1 MDYCV
6 AQTSL
11 AHTYGNITCFVADY
25 IKSLFPQNYFKTVH
39 ISTAIAYKQ
48 FSVFQNS
55 RKEILKKSKPMLI
68 IRPRIEMDDS
78 SVFLYDTFLTT
89 NAHNI
94 YMERD
99 FSNLQPFI
107 IDKDHEIEIK
117 YLLNRL
123 KMSFDISIITDT
135 QMDAINQAHYLKNR
149 IDFNYSHFI
158 PAHLESYVPRELLNV
173 VSKDIGV
180 PMYGKDGSVR
190 DFVRYLNDHSIFSVS
205 YKMKNSSGNDEFFR
219 FYPASIDTLFS
230 GLNVEDANKKGMIT
244 DSCAVSFTVTTEFFG
259 AGLYYFFTN
268 KNQVIDKFVM
278 DMSTENKDH
287 IIPIYTQQNLFVSK
301 FGAGWNVYTAPMY
314 KVDDEKTD
322 IMDISTL
329 FNNSLRGVMNYH
341 KQHGIPIDTCIRV
354 EVMKDNRYL
363 IPNVEYILDF
373 DEFKLTTLNCNFK
386 STYRLIVHVNT
397 SYINGLINEV
407 FDLSKER

>member
-78 SVFLYDTFLTT
+78 SVFLYDTYLTT
-89 NAHNI
+89 NAYNI

-107 IDKDHEIEIK
+107 IDKDNEIEIK

-123 KMSFDISIITDT
+123 KMTFDISIITET
-135 QMDAINQAHYLKNR
+135 QMDAINQAHFLKNR

-173 VSKDIGV
+173 VAKDIGV

-190 DFVRYLNDHSIFSVS
+190 DFVRYLNDHSMYAVS
-205 YKMKNSSGNDEFFR
+205 YKMKNSTGNDEFFR
-219 FYPASIDTLFS
+219 FYPASIDTMFS

-244 DSCAVSFTVTTEFFG
+244 DSCAVSFSVTTEFFG
-259 AGLYYFFTN
+259 AGLYYFFTK
-268 KNQVIDKFVM
+268 KNQIIDKFVM
-278 DMSTENKDH
+278 DMTTENKDH

-314 KVDDEKTD
+314 RVDDTD
-322 IMDISTL
+322 VDNMDISSI
-329 FNNSLRGVMNYH
+329 FNNSLRGVMQYH
-341 KQHGIPIDTCIRV
+341 KQHGIPFDTCIRV

-363 IPNVEYILDF
+363 IPNAEYVLDF
-373 DEFKLTTLNCNFK
+373 DEFTLTTLNCNYK
-386 STYRLIVHVNT
+386 STYRIIVHVNT
-397 SYINGLINEV
+397 AYINGLINEV

>member
-25 IKSLFPQNYFKTVH
+25 IKSLFPQNFFKTVH

-99 FSNLQPFI
+99 FSNLQPFV
-107 IDKDHEIEIK
+107 IDRERKIEIK
-117 YLLNRL
+117 YLMNRL
-123 KMSFDISIITDT
+123 KMNFDISIITET

-158 PAHLESYVPRELLNV
+158 PTHLESYVPRELLNV

-180 PMYGKDGSVR
+180 PMYGEDGSVR
-190 DFVRYLNDHSIFSVS
+190 DFVRYLNAHSIYNVS
-205 YKMKNSSGNDEFFR
+205 YKMKNSTGNDEFFR
-219 FYPASIDTLFS
+219 FYPASIDTVFS
-230 GLNVEDANKKGMIT
+230 GLSVEDANKKGMVAE
-244 DSCAVSFTVTTEFFG
+244 SCAVSFSVSTEFFG
-259 AGLYYFFTN
+259 AGLYYFFTSN
-268 KNQVIDKFVM
+268 NQVIDKFVM
-278 DMSTENKDH
+278 DMTTGDNSH

-314 KVDDEKTD
+314 RVDDVETD
-322 IMDISTL
+322 IMDVSSI
-329 FNNSLRGVMNYH
+329 FNNSLRGVISYH

-363 IPNVEYILDF
+363 IPDAEYILNLDDF
-373 DEFKLTTLNCNFK
+373 TLTTLNCNYK
-386 STYRLIVHVNT
+386 SMYRLIVHVNT

>member
-78 SVFLYDTFLTT
+78 SVFLYDTYLTT
-89 NAHNI
+89 NAYNI

-107 IDKDHEIEIK
+107 IDKDNEIEIK

-123 KMSFDISIITDT
+123 KMTFDISIITET
-135 QMDAINQAHYLKNR
+135 QMDAINQAHFLKNR

-173 VSKDIGV
+173 VAKDIGV

-190 DFVRYLNDHSIFSVS
+190 DFVRYLNDHSMYAVS
-205 YKMKNSSGNDEFFR
+205 YKMKNSTGNDEFFR
-219 FYPASIDTLFS
+219 FYPASIDTMFS
-230 GLNVEDANKKGMIT
+230 GLNVEDANKKGMVT
-244 DSCAVSFTVTTEFFG
+244 DSCAVSFSVTTEFFG
-259 AGLYYFFTN
+259 AGLYYFFTK
-268 KNQVIDKFVM
+268 KNQIIDKFVM
-278 DMSTENKDH
+278 DMTTENKDH

-314 KVDDEKTD
+314 RVDDTD
-322 IMDISTL
+322 VDSMDISSI
-329 FNNSLRGVMNYH
+329 FNNSLRGVMQYH
-341 KQHGIPIDTCIRV
+341 KRHGIPIDTCIRV

-363 IPNVEYILDF
+363 IPNVEYVLDF
-373 DEFKLTTLNCNFK
+373 DEFTLTTLNCNYK
-386 STYRLIVHVNT
+386 STYRIIVHVNT
-397 SYINGLINEV
+397 AYINGLINEV
-407 FDLSKER
+407 FELSKER